1 MKKFD
6 ITFKGEVLPRH
17 DPERVKAG
25 FVDLFKIRDTGLLDE
40 IFSGET
46 VVLRSNLDRKA
57 AAEYYVKVNQLGA
70 VIELVTSNARYKDHE
85 DGSANSEHGN
95 AFTPHTVLDSQDQ
108 ISVNSDI
115 LQKKIRR
122 C

>member
-17 DPERVKAG
+17 DPELVKAG
-25 FVDLFKIRDTGLLDE
+25 FVDLFKIRDTGMLDE

-57 AAEYYVKVNQLGA
+57 AAEYYVKVNELGA
-70 VIELVTSNARYKDHE
+70 VIELVTSSARYKDLE
-85 DGSANSEHGN
+85 DESANSEWTTT
-95 AFTPHTVLDSQDQ
+95 F
-108 ISVNSDI
+108 
-115 LQKKIRR
+115 
-122 C
+122 